1 MEKTMRLIHE
11 QTIKRAS
18 KRNQEGGIET
28 MKESTTEARELLD
41 DFYSKHGE
49 TVTAMREAL
58 KQMIA
63 QGDGDSMMLY
73 SVELKG
79 QWELIMEHVAKAPKM
94 VLKDGLELDD
104 VLTMKVKS

>member
-11 QTIKRAS
+11 ETIKRIS
-18 KRNQEGGIET
+18 KKNQEGGIET
-28 MKESTTEARELLD
+28 MKESTTEAREILN
-41 DFYSKHGE
+41 DFYAKHGE

-58 KQMIA
+58 KQMLVT
-63 QGDGDSMMLY
+63 GDGDSLLLY
-73 SVELKG
+73 SQELKG
-79 QWELIMEHVAKAPKM
+79 QWEIIMEHIAKAPKM